1 MELRHLKYFVAVVEQ
16 QSFTKAAD
24 KLFIAQPPL
33 SRQIQNLEHE
43 LGVQL
48 FERGSRPLVTTE
60 AGHFFYQHALHLLS
74 QADELKLMTKRIGV
88 IDRTITLSFVG
99 SLLFGYLSKIIFL
112 FKQRNEHLKI
122 ELVEMSSVEQIQ
134 ALKEGRIDIG
144 FGRVDIPDPAIQR
157 IHLREEP
164 LVIAIHAGHP
174 LARVKEG
181 ILLKDLVEEDLIFY
195 PKNDQINFSTQ
206 VHALFS
212 RQGLTP
218 QHVRYVREMALA
230 CGFAAAGDGIVIV
243 PKSAANIHLTNLKFI
258 PILDPTA
265 ISNVV
270 MAIRKEQCSEDLKS
284 FFDCIYQVYDL
295 EGVLYNKYIDF

>member
-16 QSFTKAAD
+16 QSFTKAAE

-43 LGVQL
+43 LGIQL

-74 QADELKLMTKRIGV
+74 QADELKLMTRRIGV

-134 ALKEGRIDIG
+134 ALKDGRIDIG
-144 FGRVDIPDPAIQR
+144 FGRVDIPDPAIKR

-174 LARVKEG
+174 LAHFKDG
-181 ILLKDLVEEDLIFY
+181 IFLKDLVEEDLIFY

-206 VHALFS
+206 VHELFS
-212 RQGLTP
+212 QQGLTP

-243 PKSAANIHLTNLKFI
+243 PKSAENIHLTNLKFI
-258 PILDPTA
+258 PILDENA
-265 ISNVV
+265 LSHVV
-270 MAIRKEQCSEDLKS
+270 MAVRDIECTDDIQA

-295 EGVLYNKYIDF
+295 EGIAYQRLDV

>member
-60 AGHFFYQHALHLLS
+60 AGYFFYQHALHLLS

-265 ISNVV
+265 ISKVV